1 MPINTMAVYN
11 CYDSPWKRPNKEKNP
26 SPKNLR
32 ILRILNSPKN
42 FQRNH
47 DYSAPA
53 LHSHCTKTE

>member
-1 MPINTMAVYN
+1 MPISTMAVYN
-11 CYDSPWKRPNKEKNP
+11 CYDSPWKRPSKEKNP

-47 DYSAPA
+47 DYFYPA